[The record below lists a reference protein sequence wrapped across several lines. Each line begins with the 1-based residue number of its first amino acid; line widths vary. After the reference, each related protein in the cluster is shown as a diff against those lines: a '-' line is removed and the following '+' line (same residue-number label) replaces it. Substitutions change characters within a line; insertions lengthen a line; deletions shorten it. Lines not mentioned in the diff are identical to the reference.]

1 MNEGSVI
8 EGIFAMYCAL
18 ILIDP
23 NDGQD
28 IGKIGSAIDDMRL
41 QTTVKNLATRNRDG
55 TLKQAVKLSKVYP
68 KDEEFSSLGTTVV
81 TGRQVILSGNT
92 TKINPST
99 KYFENPGRNGSPYP
113 DYTMVHLDVTLKEKE
128 AGAAYGRR
136 VAQAISEFREGNPRE
151 EFRSLRRKI
160 DVLVRQQASNFF
172 RRLITAKEKF
182 LKNNQ
187 TDIVLYKVVADGIGG
202 ETSGG
207 AMKQDI
213 TIRVIANG
221 RRILDDEINFS
232 LKSDATTI
240 ENQGLYRGILEVYE
254 VFEDF
259 YGSQRQTANGL
270 KQLIEDTYEGR
281 IEGVKKKT
289 VNKEAVAALWQLTT
303 ESIPSTGTPLNRTDY
318 WYDTLSSAAFGTEF
332 NGSISV
338 VNVGETGFHELTQ
351 EYVRMLRTTG
361 NGNGGPLRLQAKH
374 FSRYQDDIRIMPEGE
389 RDAEKCIFKIRLKY
403 ERSARR
409 LQDMKK
415 IMIELGGRNS
425 VIHEENFNT
434 YLQNIRG

>member
-8 EGIFAMYCAL
+8 EGIFAIYCAL

-28 IGKIGSAIDDMRL
+28 INKIKSAIDDVRL
-41 QTTVKNLATRNRDG
+41 QTTIKNLATISSGRQS
-55 TLKQAVKLSKVYP
+55 QAVKLNKIYP
-68 KDEEFSSLGTTVV
+68 RDDEFASLGTTVV
-81 TGRQVILSGNT
+81 MGRQAVLSGNT

-99 KYFENPGRNGSPYP
+99 KYFENQGRNGSPFP
-113 DYTMVHLDVTLKEKE
+113 DYSMVHLDVTLKEQE

-136 VAQAISEFREGNPRE
+136 VAEAISEFREGNPRQE
-151 EFRSLRRKI
+151 YRSLRRKI

-172 RRLITAKEKF
+172 RKLIRAKEKF
-182 LKNNQ
+182 LENNK
-187 TDIVLYKVVADGIGG
+187 TDIVLYKVIADGIGG

-207 AMKQDI
+207 AIKQDI

-221 RRILDDEINFS
+221 KRILEDEINFS

-240 ENQGLYRGILEVYE
+240 ENQGLYRGIIEVYE
-254 VFEDF
+254 VFKDF
-259 YGSQRQTANGL
+259 YGSQRQTADGL

-289 VNKEAVAALWQLTT
+289 VHKEAVAALWQLTT
-303 ESIPSTGTPLNRTDY
+303 TSIPSTGTPLNKTDY
-318 WYDTLSSAAFGTEF
+318 WYDTLSSAAFGTDF
-332 NGSISV
+332 RGSISV
-338 VNVGETGFHELTQ
+338 VNVGATGFHELTQ
-351 EYVRMLRTTG
+351 DYVRMLRTSG

-374 FSRYQDDIRIMPEGE
+374 FTRYQDDIRIMPEGE
-389 RDAEKCIFKIRLKY
+389 TDAEKCIFKIRLKY

-409 LQDMKK
+409 LEDMKK
-415 IMIELGGRNS
+415 IMIELGGKNS
-425 VIHEENFNT
+425 IIHEENFNT
-434 YLQNIRG
+434 HLQNIRG

>member
-23 NDGQD
+23 NDGGD
-28 IGKIGSAIDDMRL
+28 FNKIRNAIDDMRL
-41 QTTVKNLATRNRDG
+41 QTTVKNLATRTSSGRQA
-55 TLKQAVKLSKVYP
+55 QAVKLNKVYP
-68 KDEEFSSLGTTVV
+68 KDDEFSSLGTTVV
-81 TGRQVILSGNT
+81 TGRQVMTSGNNT
-92 TKINPST
+92 RINPST
-99 KYFENPGRNGSPYP
+99 KYFENPGRNGSSYP
-113 DYTMVHLDVTLKEKE
+113 DYTMVHLDVTLKEQE

-136 VAQAISEFREGNPRE
+136 VAQAISEFREGNPRQ

-160 DVLVRQQASNFF
+160 DVLIRQQGSNFF
-172 RRLITAKEKF
+172 RKLVGAKEKF

-187 TDIVLYKVVADGIGG
+187 TDVVLYKVIADGIGG

-207 AMKQDI
+207 AIKQDI

-221 RRILDDEINFS
+221 RRIFDDEINFS

-240 ENQGLYRGILEVYE
+240 ENQGLYRGIIEVYD
-254 VFEDF
+254 VFKDF
-259 YGSQRQTANGL
+259 YGSQRQTADGL
-270 KQLIEDTYEGR
+270 KSLIEDTYEGR
-281 IEGVKKKT
+281 VDGVKKKT
-289 VNKEAVAALWQLTT
+289 VHKEAVAALWQLTT
-303 ESIPSTGTPLNRTDY
+303 ESIPSNGTPLDKTDY
-318 WYDTLSSAAFGTEF
+318 WYDTLSSAAFGTQF
-332 NGSISV
+332 RGSISV
-338 VNVGETGFHELTQ
+338 VNVGATGFHELTQ
-351 EYVRMLRTTG
+351 EYVRMLRTSG

-389 RDAEKCIFKIRLKY
+389 NDAEKCIFKIRLKY

-409 LQDMKK
+409 LEDMKK
-415 IMIELGGRNS
+415 IMIELGGKNS

-434 YLQNIRG
+434 YLQSIR